1 MGAAALSRC
10 MLKHAMYS
18 TMCMGTWEV
27 MGLSHHHSL
36 PPKYPKPCER
46 GREGGTSAV
55 VKFENLAGARPGSA
69 GTTRQRTAAAPRSLG
84 REGEGRGGFGT
95 CSCLSVRLSGCLSV
109 CRASIGGYTQTVL

>member
-1 MGAAALSRC
+1 
-10 MLKHAMYS
+10 
-18 TMCMGTWEV
+18 
-27 MGLSHHHSL
+27 MGLSHHHTL

-95 CSCLSVRLSGCLSV
+95 CSRRFPRRRMSVRPSVCLSV
-109 CRASIGGYTQTVL
+109 CLSCQRLGKGM

>member
-1 MGAAALSRC
+1 
-10 MLKHAMYS
+10 
-18 TMCMGTWEV
+18 MGTWEV
-27 MGLSHHHSL
+27 MGLSHHHTL

-95 CSCLSVRLSGCLSV
+95 FSRRFAGLSVRLSVCLSV
-109 CRASIGGYTQTVL
+109 CLSCQGR

>member
-1 MGAAALSRC
+1 
-10 MLKHAMYS
+10 
-18 TMCMGTWEV
+18 MGTWEV
-27 MGLSHHHSL
+27 MGLSHHHTL

-95 CSCLSVRLSGCLSV
+95 CSRRLPFRRGDTTSDHVRVANMENAVGMQLFTLCSLESPFPE
-109 CRASIGGYTQTVL
+109 ALFE